1 MKEAQ
6 LYEELSNGVVKCTA
20 CPRRC
25 RISPGLWGACG
36 IRWNIDGK
44 LYLMNYGRVIA
55 AHIDPIE
62 KKPLYHFNPGSAVFS
77 IATTGCSW
85 FCQYCQN
92 ADISQRRRVE
102 GFEVTPQLLV
112 DLAAAYGA
120 HGFAYTYNEPT
131 IFMEFAR
138 DVGILAHERG
148 LFNSFVSNGYMTDE
162 AISMAAQFLDAITV
176 DLKGNASEKFLRR
189 YVGVPSPEP
198 IFAALRELKRRG
210 IYVEVTDLVVPRVGD
225 DLSDARRVAR
235 WIVDELGPET
245 PVHFLRFHP
254 DYKMLDIPP
263 TPVETLE
270 KHAEVAREEGLLYV
284 YIGNVPGHELEN
296 THCPSCGRVVIRR
309 RGFELLEWNIE
320 DGKCKY
326 CGAKIHLRG
335 ELKPT
340 WSEDRFMQVP
350 IHLFSNYTEV
360 KLSDVKGMRLPGEE
374 APQL

>member
-6 LYEELSNGVVKCTA
+6 LYRSLGGGVVQCTA

-25 RISPGLWGACG
+25 KVSPGLWGACG

-44 LYLMNYGRVIA
+44 LYLMNYGRIIA

-62 KKPLYHFNPGSAVFS
+62 KKPLFHFNPGSAVFS

-92 ADISQRRRVE
+92 SDISQRRRVE

-112 DLAAAYGA
+112 DLASAYGA

-131 IFMEFAR
+131 IFIEFAR
-138 DVGILAHERG
+138 DVGLLAHEKG

-162 AISMAAQFLDAITV
+162 AIEVASQFLDAVTV
-176 DLKGNASEKFLRR
+176 DLKGNANESFLRR
-189 YVGVPSPEP
+189 FVGVPSPEP
-198 IFAALRELKRRG
+198 IFESIKALKERG
-210 IYVEVTDLVVPRVGD
+210 IHVEITDLVVPGVGD
-225 DLSDARRVAR
+225 DLGDARRVSR

-254 DYKMLDIPP
+254 DYKMMNVPP

-270 KHAEVAREEGLLYV
+270 KHAKVAIDEGLKYV

-296 THCPSCGRVVIRR
+296 TRCPSCGRVIVRR
-309 RGFELLEWNIE
+309 WGFRILEWNIE
-320 DGKCKY
+320 NGKCKY
-326 CGAKIHLRG
+326 CGAAINIKG

-340 WSEDRFMQVP
+340 WREDRFVQVP

-360 KLSDVKGMRLPGEE
+360 KLSDVKGMRIIGEE
-374 APQL
+374 A